1 MKSGT
6 RRRAVFRALDDS
18 PCVGSKGSDV
28 PGQFSESMRKF
39 CAKTKIPLATNCPL
53 AEKAFKNKTKGTV
66 LGIGFDSSSQTWFL
80 AQRKAEKVMT
90 RCWDMINSSH
100 TSLEQLQKLMGSVN
114 DLAQMCPLLKVHK
127 RAGNALVRKFEGNT
141 KIIKM
146 VTDELK
152 KELAVIAKVAHS
164 SKSALPIAREP
175 TQPSL
180 SALTCY
186 TDAAGASF
194 TFVRGERICH
204 NNKGRGVSC
213 LMGTDD
219 SDVWAWARL
228 SWPESLL
235 TSERDEKGVFYGSKS
250 TMLESVGLLL
260 PLLAFPEEV
269 AGRNLIF
276 MIDNIAVLYG
286 WNRGYMKN
294 DRAASEVQKSVTY
307 LAAFLGVKIHVRHV
321 PRMTDSL
328 AQMADE
334 LSRKDTG
341 FAGKTVRALSKAKF
355 AEVSGSL
362 LKWLASPNERSLV
375 GVLVKEAGIKH
386 PNYVFAE

>member
-1 MKSGT
+1 
-6 RRRAVFRALDDS
+6 
-18 PCVGSKGSDV
+18 
-28 PGQFSESMRKF
+28 
-39 CAKTKIPLATNCPL
+39 
-53 AEKAFKNKTKGTV
+53 
-66 LGIGFDSSSQTWFL
+66 
-80 AQRKAEKVMT
+80 
-90 RCWDMINSSH
+90 
-100 TSLEQLQKLMGSVN
+100 
-114 DLAQMCPLLKVHK
+114 
-127 RAGNALVRKFEGNT
+127 
-141 KIIKM
+141 M

-219 SDVWAWARL
+219 SDVWAWTRL
-228 SWPESLL
+228 SWPERLL

-286 WNRGYMKN
+286 WNRGYVKN
-294 DRAASEVQKSVTY
+294 DRAASEVLKSVTY

-328 AQMADE
+328 AQMANE
-334 LSRKDTG
+334 LSRKDMG

>member
-1 MKSGT
+1 
-6 RRRAVFRALDDS
+6 
-18 PCVGSKGSDV
+18 
-28 PGQFSESMRKF
+28 
-39 CAKTKIPLATNCPL
+39 
-53 AEKAFKNKTKGTV
+53 
-66 LGIGFDSSSQTWFL
+66 
-80 AQRKAEKVMT
+80 
-90 RCWDMINSSH
+90 MINSSH

-114 DLAQMCPLLKVHK
+114 DLAQMCPLLEVNK

-164 SKSALPIAREP
+164 LKSALPIAREP

-204 NNKGRGVSC
+204 NNEGRGVSC

-219 SDVWAWARL
+219 SDVWAWTRL
-228 SWPESLL
+228 SWPERLL

-286 WNRGYMKN
+286 WNRGYVKN
-294 DRAASEVQKSVTY
+294 DRAASEVLKSVTY

-334 LSRKDTG
+334 LSQKDTG